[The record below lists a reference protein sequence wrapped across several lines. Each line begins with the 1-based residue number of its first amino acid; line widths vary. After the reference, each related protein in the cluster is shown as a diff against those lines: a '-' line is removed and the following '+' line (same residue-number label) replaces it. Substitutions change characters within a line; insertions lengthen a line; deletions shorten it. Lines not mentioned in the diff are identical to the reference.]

1 MIRTGLLLLGVSVV
15 VGAAA
20 YATDFVTLQ
29 GERTVYTA
37 DCKQGVWKGDQ
48 CTGILVA
55 GNRYRFR
62 ALKSHGEVLFW
73 TSGVP
78 GPIGKFTECEIA
90 NGRNW
95 SCKPNADGSRAVA
108 HAMVRGRP
116 VLELGRA
123 VHSISKPRWWLLKQG
138 VPTGNSV
145 SDEAEVLADL
155 PGTKPQD
162 RPNEPAM

>member
-15 VGAAA
+15 VGAVA
-20 YATDFVTLQ
+20 YATDFVTVQ

-37 DCKQGVWKGDQ
+37 DCIQGVWKGKQ
-48 CTGILVA
+48 CTGMLVA

-78 GPIGKFTECEIA
+78 GPVGRFTECDIA

-95 SCKPNADGSRAVA
+95 SCKPNADSARTIT

-116 VLELGRA
+116 ILEPGRA
-123 VHSISKPRWWLLKQG
+123 VHSISKPRWWLLKEG
-138 VPTGNSV
+138 IATGNSV
-145 SDEAEVLADL
+145 SDDAEVPATP
-155 PGTKPQD
+155 PGAKP
-162 RPNEPAM
+162 